1 MKNIVK
7 LRKEKQISRKEL
19 AKYMH
24 MSEAAIGRRE
34 RGEVPLTEYEI
45 QKLID
50 IFGCTYEKLLDG
62 ELNNAK

>member
-24 MSEAAIGRRE
+24 MSESAIGRRE

-62 ELNNAK
+62 EQNNAK